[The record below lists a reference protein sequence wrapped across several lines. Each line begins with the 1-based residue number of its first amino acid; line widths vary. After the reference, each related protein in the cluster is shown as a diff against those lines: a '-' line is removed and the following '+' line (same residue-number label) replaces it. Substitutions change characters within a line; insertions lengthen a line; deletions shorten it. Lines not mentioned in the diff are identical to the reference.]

1 MKGTDFFAKI
11 ASASPMSELH
21 PKIGAFFKKYLSG
34 EKAVRFRD
42 KWVLNTQFPPF
53 PSKAFD
59 GLAAQFQDI
68 FGRRNLYSVT
78 MAVTNRCPLECWHC
92 YNAGRNQNDIP
103 LKVLR
108 EVAAELQDYGA
119 IMIDLTGGEPLLR
132 QDLEKICASFDDR
145 SCVIVGTSGWGL
157 TVDRAR
163 ALRDSGVFG
172 VGISLD
178 SADEHEHDRRRGRN
192 GAFRAAAQ
200 ALSAAA
206 EAGLYP
212 YVVAVA
218 VREFLEPGR
227 FYQFMQLAKNLGAME
242 VHLLEPCPTGR
253 IAGRT
258 DLVLTP
264 AERQQII
271 EYQYAVANRED
282 LPILSTFTYL
292 EGPDAFGCGAGLT
305 HIYIDGSGE
314 MCPCNLV
321 PLSFGNIAHES
332 LEILLQRMCQHFQ
345 KPRPTCIGRILTPH
359 IRADVLPAAPKISH
373 AICKQYLLEE
383 HELPEFFRIR
393 EKMSEKVN
401 NTDLARAYDKVY
413 EDYDDFWTV
422 EAGAPVR
429 ELIQRLPWHGIKKVF
444 EAGCGS
450 GFATVLLAEKLT
462 QEGTLTAVD
471 ISEKMQIV
479 ARRRVQDRVL
489 CNVKFKCGD
498 ALELLRSIREVDLIF
513 SSWVLGY
520 IPVPQFLTA
529 ANQALKPEG
538 LLAFIVHK
546 ENSPRREFKL
556 FTQLVARDPSVLLKK
571 VLFGFPR
578 DADHVREE
586 LQIAGLEPVEVWEG
600 SCSFRYLTAEKVL
613 EHLLKSGAGTVFY
626 ESLDYIKREE
636 LTQEFLGLLRE
647 QRDSED
653 GFVVCHD
660 YVACIAMKK
669 QGSKG
674 RS

>member
-11 ASASPMSELH
+11 ASVSPMSKLH

-59 GLAAQFQDI
+59 GLAAQLQDI
-68 FGRRNLYSVT
+68 SGRRNLYSVT
-78 MAVTNRCPLECWHC
+78 MAVTNRCLLKCWHC

-132 QDLEKICASFDDR
+132 QDMEKICASFDDR

-178 SADEHEHDRRRGRN
+178 SADEHEHDRRRGRD
-192 GAFRAAAQ
+192 GAFRVAAQ

-206 EAGLYP
+206 EVGLYP
-212 YVVAVA
+212 YIVSVA
-218 VREFLEPGR
+218 VREFLEPSH
-227 FYQFMQLAKNLGAME
+227 FYQFMQLAKDLGAME

-258 DLVLTP
+258 DLVLT
-264 AERQQII
+264 AEERQQII
-271 EYQYAVANRED
+271 EYQYAVAKRED

-321 PLSFGNIAHES
+321 PLSFGNIAHEP
-332 LEILLQRMCQHFQ
+332 LEILLQRMCQYFRR
-345 KPRPTCIGRILTPH
+345 PRPTCIGRTLTPH
-359 IRADVLPAAPKISH
+359 IHADVLPVAPKISL
-373 AICKQYLLEE
+373 AICKQHLPEE

-401 NTDLARAYDKVY
+401 NADLARAYDKVH

-422 EAGAPVR
+422 EAGASVR

-450 GFATVLLAEKLT
+450 GFATVLLAEKLN
-462 QEGTLTAVD
+462 QKGTLTAVD
-471 ISEKMQIV
+471 ISEGMQLV
-479 ARRRVQDRVL
+479 ARRRVQARGL
-489 CNVKFKCGD
+489 RNVKFKCGD
-498 ALELLRSIREVDLIF
+498 ALELLQSTREVDLVF

-520 IPVPQFLTA
+520 IPIPQFMA
-529 ANQALKPEG
+529 ATNHALKPEG
-538 LLAFIVHK
+538 RLAFIVHK
-546 ENSPRREFKL
+546 ENSPRREFEL
-556 FTQLVARDPSVLLKK
+556 FTQLIARDPSVLLKQ
-571 VLFGFPR
+571 VSLGFPR

-600 SCSFRYLTAEKVL
+600 SCAFHYPTAEKVL

-626 ESLDYIKREE
+626 EVLDRTKRKE
-636 LTQEFLGLLRE
+636 LTQEFLSLLRK

-653 GFVVCHD
+653 GFVVRHD
-660 YVACIAMKK
+660 YVACIARK
-669 QGSKG
+669 
-674 RS
+674 R